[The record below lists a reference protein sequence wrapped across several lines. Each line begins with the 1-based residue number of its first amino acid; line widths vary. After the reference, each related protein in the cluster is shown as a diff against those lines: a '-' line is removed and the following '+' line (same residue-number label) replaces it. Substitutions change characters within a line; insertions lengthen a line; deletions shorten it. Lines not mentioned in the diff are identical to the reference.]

1 MIAKAM
7 GTGVMRM
14 VREWISVS
22 RHVTVGGAQQFS
34 GLRWHVSTPVGRRR
48 HLRSPDGVIET
59 NRKKGS

>member
-1 MIAKAM
+1 M

-48 HLRSPDGVIET
+48 HLRSPDGVIVTKIGKED
-59 NRKKGS
+59 S

>member
-1 MIAKAM
+1 M

-48 HLRSPDGVIET
+48 HLRSPDGVIEHM
-59 NRKKGS
+59 RR